1 MLKIIKKDKKGIRF
15 RAGPTWMR
23 RGTRGHVAA
32 PRGPIRA
39 HAGPRSVYITYII
52 YLFHIVSIMGFQP
65 SVDRK
70 GIQPINPSG
79 VINSTGLLIF
89 FCVGLSPTQL
99 SSFQAMWLT
108 EERRS
113 GGAQKIRAL
122 IAWTRTT
129 DQSIAQVPFEDEL

>member
-1 MLKIIKKDKKGIRF
+1 MALGATWQRH
-15 RAGPTWMR
+15 AGPC
-23 RGTRGHVAA
+23 
-32 PRGPIRA
+32 GPTRA
-39 HAGPRSVYITYII
+39 HAACIYTYIF

-122 IAWTRTT
+122 IA
-129 DQSIAQVPFEDEL
+129 